1 MSGIVGIINLDK
13 SPVDRQLLER
23 MTGFMK
29 FRGPDAQTVW
39 NSGAVGF
46 GHSLLC
52 TTDESAREQQPFNY
66 GDRIFIVADA
76 RIDGRQDLIRKLTAK
91 GLDASLEVPDVEL
104 IAQAYLAWGENCV
117 DHLIGDFAFAIWDA
131 RERRLFCA
139 RDHFGVKPFFYAQTG
154 NALVFSNTLDC
165 VRMHPNVSDELNEQ
179 FIGDFLL
186 FDGSQDDAATVF
198 ADINRLSPAHS
209 LSFSAAGVSVQAYW
223 TLPEP
228 ELVYLKRPGDYVEQF
243 NELFERA
250 VADRLRTDR
259 ISVQMSGGLDST
271 AVAAIA
277 HRLLSGRNSG
287 FDLRAYTVI
296 FKRLF
301 ADDEGLYAQMVAD
314 KLRIPISYR
323 VYDDYQPFAHLD
335 RPEIRQPEPWNDSTL
350 AMAYDQYLEM
360 AANSRVVLTGSDADT
375 VMSEWSKPYFHWLF
389 KQGSFGK
396 LLSGM
401 WWFVRVKRQ
410 LPRVGFRYALRQWMK
425 SENWEYKMPDWINQ
439 DFAHRADLAG
449 RLQQVNERRKK
460 HPLRPRAYGVLRS
473 QMFWQVLEPCDPG
486 ITNVPL
492 EWRHPFADLRLIKFL
507 LNTPPVPWLVEKELL
522 KQSVRGIL
530 PKQVIERPK
539 TPLAV
544 DPLQEELRL
553 GNRNW
558 TNKLKQF
565 SEIGDY
571 VDCGKIALPK
581 ENTDSYVLW
590 ENLRPL
596 NLNHWLATL
605 RPASNKPNLEEI
617 NGFSKKYAAS

>member
-13 SPVDRQLLER
+13 SPVDSQLLER

-39 NSGAVGF
+39 NGGAIGF
-46 GHSLLC
+46 GHTLLR
-52 TTDESAREQQPFNY
+52 TTDESAREQQPYNF
-66 GDRIFIVADA
+66 DDCLFIVADA
-76 RIDGRQDLIRKLTAK
+76 RIDGREELIRKLAGK
-91 GLDASLEVPDVEL
+91 GLDASLQVPDVEL

-117 DHLIGDFAFAIWDA
+117 EHLIGDFAFAIWDT
-131 RERRLFCA
+131 RHRRLFCA
-139 RDHFGVKPFFYAQTG
+139 RDHFGVKPFFYSQTG
-154 NALVFSNTLDC
+154 KSLVFSNTLDC
-165 VRMHPNVSDELNEQ
+165 VRQHPDVSDELNEQ

-186 FDGSQDDAATVF
+186 FDATQDDAATAF
-198 ADINRLSPAHS
+198 AEIHRLPPAHS
-209 LSFSAAGVSVQAYW
+209 LSCSAGGLRLRPYW
-223 TLPEP
+223 SLPEP
-228 ELVYLKRPGDYVEQF
+228 ELVYLKRADDYVEQF
-243 NELFERA
+243 NELFGKA

-259 ISVQMSGGLDST
+259 VGVQMSGGLDST

-277 HRLLSGRNSG
+277 HRLLSKRNSG

-301 ADDEGLYAQMVAD
+301 ADDEGDFAQMVAD
-314 KLRIPISYR
+314 DLRIPISYQ
-323 VYDDYQPFAHLD
+323 VADDYQPFAHFD
-335 RPEIRQPEPWNDSTL
+335 RPEIRMSEPWNDS
-350 AMAYDQYLEM
+350 AMARADDQYRQM

-389 KQGSFGK
+389 KRGSYGK
-396 LLSGM
+396 LISGM
-401 WWFVRVKRQ
+401 WWFVSVKRQ

-425 SENWEYKMPDWINQ
+425 PENWDYEMPVWINV
-439 DFAHRADLAG
+439 DFARRANLAE
-449 RLQQVNERRKK
+449 RLRLVNQRRKK

-473 QMFWQVLEPCDPG
+473 TMFWQVLEPCDPG
-486 ITNVPL
+486 ITNVPI
-492 EWRHPFADLRLIKFL
+492 EWRHPFADLRLIEFL

-522 KQSVRGIL
+522 KQSMHGVL

-558 TNKLKQF
+558 TNKLKQL

-571 VDCGKIALPK
+571 VDSGKIALPK

-605 RPASNKPNLEEI
+605 RPVSHKPNLEET